1 MANEPVLTL
10 CGNATADAELVF
22 GRNGDARCTFTLA
35 VTPRVK
41 RDGEF
46 VDGETQFY
54 RCTAWRAFGESVASS
69 VTRGMRLLVQG
80 RFTPRPYEKDGQ
92 TRVSLDLDLEHVGA
106 EMRYSSITAR
116 KAERSSSGDGG
127 GRAPAYSGGAPA
139 EDPWGNTGT
148 ANESDI
154 PF

>member
-1 MANEPVLTL
+1 MTHPLLTL

-116 KAERSSSGDGG
+116 KSERSPGG
-127 GRAPAYSGGAPA
+127 SREPAYAAGSSS
-139 EDPWGNTGT
+139 DPWGAGPATPSAST
-148 ANESDI
+148 EEP